1 MNKWS
6 WQESEENIDLLL
18 DSSVGDVITLDGKQY
33 TVEKKTRSA
42 CSIRRYC
49 WWNRLLDKCFT
60 GKDRDAGS

>member
-1 MNKWS
+1 MSKWN

-42 CSIRRYC
+42 CSIRRYY
-49 WWNRLLDKCFT
+49 WWNKLVDKLLT
-60 GKDRDAGS
+60 GKDNNETS